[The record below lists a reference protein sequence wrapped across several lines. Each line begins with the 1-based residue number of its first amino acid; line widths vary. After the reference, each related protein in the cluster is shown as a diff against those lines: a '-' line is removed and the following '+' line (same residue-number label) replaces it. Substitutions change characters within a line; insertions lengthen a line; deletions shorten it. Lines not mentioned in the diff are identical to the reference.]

1 MIELKGKQ
9 KLWYKYI
16 LEQVDK
22 QDSYE
27 DKMHALDTY
36 KFVNPKDQSNTKS
49 IQELFNQYPDVKSNV
64 QNYLLKNLVL
74 DLGNPDAKGFTFS
87 KAIPDQE
94 VIINLRA
101 IEESKKNLLGD
112 SYKVEGILTHNP
124 EEYDQGEY
132 YQRLIKDQD
141 LALNKK
147 DNLDKQISNI
157 KSAIKASRAYFD
169 QRANTNIISQG
180 LGTDKPIDL
189 DWYASIFP
197 PFGALKLQTK
207 IKDMIKGTNTKV
219 FTDKTAY
226 NPLEAVTDAVSLGI
240 KGLMQAGAGWVDW
253 FKEEGQEVVEN
264 RKLNYS
270 DELEMSGSAW
280 ERENIAPNQAILD
293 SLMNE
298 KEELMNTDLLPETSL
313 NYSNVTNKIEEYRNE
328 KDLNQTRLDKINE
341 TGFDEALRLIN
352 PKAGNVQE
360 LYDEVLRSLDNLQE

>member
-87 KAIPDQE
+87 KTIPDQE
-94 VIINLRA
+94 IVTHLRA
-101 IEESKKNLLGD
+101 IEKSKKKLLGD

-132 YQRLIKDQD
+132 YQRLMEDADQ
-141 LALNKK
+141 ALNKK
-147 DNLDKQISNI
+147 SDLDKQIGNI
-157 KSAIKASRAYFD
+157 QSAIKASRAYFD
-169 QRANTNIISQG
+169 QRANTNILSQG

-197 PFGALKLQTK
+197 PFGSLKLQTK
-207 IKDMIKGTNTKV
+207 IKEIPGLSEFMIGRPATPTKV

-226 NPLEAVTDAVSLGI
+226 NPLEAVTDLASLI
-240 KGLMQAGAGWVDW
+240 SKGVMQAGLAG
-253 FKEEGQEVVEN
+253 
-264 RKLNYS
+264 
-270 DELEMSGSAW
+270 
-280 ERENIAPNQAILD
+280 
-293 SLMNE
+293 
-298 KEELMNTDLLPETSL
+298 
-313 NYSNVTNKIEEYRNE
+313 
-328 KDLNQTRLDKINE
+328 
-341 TGFDEALRLIN
+341 
-352 PKAGNVQE
+352 
-360 LYDEVLRSLDNLQE
+360 